1 MRYLGWLFPA
11 FFILEIVSIVLVSQ
25 WLGGW
30 TLVLMALQFLAGLF
44 LLRNLGFSNV
54 LVAGETL
61 RHNPKGVSVYQ
72 LMWPVR
78 FIIAGVLLLSP
89 GFASSLVSV
98 LLMLP
103 FKGGPK
109 TGITAEHTKEAYKHY
124 KQQKQNS
131 GSDIIEGEYQEVKPE
146 RPRLDS

>member
-11 FFILEIVSIVLVSQ
+11 FFITEIVSIVLMSQ

-30 TLVLMALQFLAGLF
+30 VLVLMALQFFAGLF

-61 RHNPKGVSVYQ
+61 RNNKQGLSVYQ

-78 FIIAGVLLLSP
+78 FIIAGVMLLSP
-89 GFASSLVSV
+89 GFVSSFIAL

-109 TGITAEHTKEAYKHY
+109 TGITAEHTKQAYQQY
-124 KQQKQNS
+124 QQKRRAD
-131 GSDIIEGEYQEVKPE
+131 GEVIEGDYHEVKPDYQH
-146 RPRLDS
+146 LDR